1 MLRDVVLA
9 AAYLVG
15 GLFTLAAA
23 LLALEAILG
32 KLAEGERR

>member
-1 MLRDVVLA
+1 MKSYE

-23 LLALEAILG
+23 LLVLEAVLG
-32 KLAEGERR
+32 GRRR